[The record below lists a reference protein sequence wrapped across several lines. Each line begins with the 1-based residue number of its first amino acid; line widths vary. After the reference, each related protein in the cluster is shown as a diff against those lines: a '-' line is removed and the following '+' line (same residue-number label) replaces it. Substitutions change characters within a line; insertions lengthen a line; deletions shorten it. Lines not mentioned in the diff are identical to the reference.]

1 MTRMRT
7 LAAAA
12 VLLACLSWVAPA
24 VAHDQEASLYKRVG
38 GYDAIAAVVDD
49 FLGRLAS
56 DPQLGKFFVGHSTES
71 LRRIR
76 QLVVEQLCE
85 ATGGPC
91 YYIGRSMKEVHQ
103 GLKISAADW
112 DVAVKHLNATFDKF
126 KVPAKERG
134 ELVAAVGGL
143 RADIVEP

>member
-1 MTRMRT
+1 MTRMKT
-7 LAAAA
+7 LVAVAALLAFLPWAAPAAA
-12 VLLACLSWVAPA
+12 
-24 VAHDQEASLYKRVG
+24 HEANESLYKRAG

-49 FLGRLAS
+49 FLGRLSS
-56 DPQLGKFFVGHSTES
+56 DPQLGKFFAGHSTQS
-71 LRRIR
+71 LKRIR

-91 YYIGRSMKEVHQ
+91 YYTGRSMKEVHQ

-112 DVAVKHLNATFDKF
+112 DLAVKHLNATFDKF

-134 ELVAAVGGL
+134 ELIGAIGGL